1 VQASLKDLW
10 VENISQK
17 VCYFKDYVN
26 DKIYLVTLLLQT
38 STTALRNIKFLHII
52 SYFKGDQ
59 FLWIVVYLW
68 VHWILELTSTQ
79 TLISVCLLSEIKRV
93 DKKILHF
100 CKILNPIFKKACGL
114 KIHEI
119 FHSQLQHY
127 FSTIC
132 EGQNCLLMSDTFCGS
147 SWSF

>member
-17 VCYFKDYVN
+17 VYYFKDYVN

-100 CKILNPIFKKACGL
+100 CKILNSIFQKSLWPKKYMKFFTHNFNTIFQQFVRD
-114 KIHEI
+114 KIA
-119 FHSQLQHY
+119 Y
-127 FSTIC
+127 
-132 EGQNCLLMSDTFCGS
+132 
-147 SWSF
+147 